1 MSLLQQACDTYDYA
15 EKAHAGR
22 YEAGKNEPLAPI
34 CHAITNAK
42 LEITIDSEGNFIQG
56 IEIDKGDAKTIFPVT
71 EESAGRTAAPCAH
84 PLCEQL
90 GYLIPQNIE
99 KYQLFIKQLQ
109 EWNASEYSHP
119 MLQPILSY
127 IEKGTLIKDLLA
139 ESIIKTDEAGVPKD
153 EKAFIRWR
161 VVGIGEES
169 GACWKNRNLQNM
181 YSRYYLSKILDRD
194 KDVCMVSGNLEPVA
208 KQHAK
213 GIVSLN
219 GNAKLISSNDSI
231 NFTYRGRFIKETESM
246 TVGYLASQKSH
257 NALRWVIANQGNYCA
272 GRNFVCWNPQG
283 KEIPKVMSVMR
294 PKGMR
299 EKDKASYTPSDYK
312 EYLRK
317 ILRGWKTDLPI
328 DAKAIVAV
336 FDAATTGR
344 LSLSYYSEM
353 QAADFLERLK
363 YWDETCCWPNKN
375 FGIQSPSLMDIVCYA
390 FGTLRN
396 NKIEAD
402 DGVMKQSMLKLVASR
417 LERAKIPTDIERALV
432 KKAGALMLYDDSK
445 ASNWLR
451 NKLLFTTCAVI
462 KKYRH
467 DYFREEWDMAL
478 EKEKK
483 DRSYQYGRLLAVL
496 EKAERDTY
504 GVDEDR
510 EPNAMRMQSVFTQR
524 PQYAARMIWE
534 QVKRGYY
541 RRLSNGQR
549 TYYEKLIGQIMEQ
562 LSEYEE
568 EANKPLEDSYLLGY
582 YLQKNEMYTSKN
594 KEQKDN

>member
-15 EKAHAGR
+15 EKDHAGV
-22 YEAGKNEPLAPI
+22 YDAGENEPLAPI

-42 LEITIDSEGNFIQG
+42 IEITIDADGNFIQG
-56 IEIDKGDAKTIFPVT
+56 TEVNKDEAKTIFPVT
-71 EESAGRTAAPCAH
+71 EDSAGRTSTPCAH

-90 GYLIPQNIE
+90 GYLIPQNTE
-99 KYQLFIKQLQ
+99 KYQLYVQQLQ
-109 EWNASEYSHP
+109 EWEASEYSHP
-119 MLQPILSY
+119 MLKPILMYVERGS
-127 IEKGTLIKDLLA
+127 IVRDL
-139 ESIIKTDEAGVPKD
+139 SIGNIIKTNETGTPKD

-161 VVGIGEES
+161 VVGIGDES
-169 GACWKNRNLQNM
+169 GASWKNRNLQYM
-181 YSRYYLSKILDRD
+181 YSRYYLSKIQERD
-194 KDVCMVSGNLEPVA
+194 KDVCMVSGDIEPVA

-219 GNAKLISSNDSI
+219 GNAKLISSNDSV
-231 NFTYRGRFIKETESM
+231 NFTYRGRFIKDTESM
-246 TVGYLASQKSH
+246 TVGFLASQKAH
-257 NALRWVIANQGNYCA
+257 NALKWIIANQGRYCA

-283 KEIPKVMSVMR
+283 KEIPKVMSIMR
-294 PKGMR
+294 PRKK
-299 EKDKASYTPSDYK
+299 EVKDEACYTPSDYK
-312 EYLRK
+312 EYLNK
-317 ILRGWKTDLPI
+317 ILNGWKTDLPI
-328 DAKAIVAV
+328 DAKAVVAV

-344 LSLSYYSEM
+344 LSLAYYSEM

-375 FGIQSPSLMDIVCYA
+375 FGIQSPLLMDIACFA
-390 FGTLRN
+390 FGTQRN
-396 NKIEAD
+396 NKFEAD

-417 LERAKIPTDIERALV
+417 LEKAKISVDIERALV

-445 ASNWLR
+445 TSNWLR
-451 NKLLFTTCAVI
+451 SKLLFTTCAVI

-467 DYFREEWDMAL
+467 DYYREEWEMAL

-510 EPNAMRMQSVFTQR
+510 EPNAIRMQSVFTQR
-524 PQYAARMIWE
+524 PQYASRMIWE

-549 TYYEKLIGQIMEQ
+549 TYYEKLIGQIIEQ
-562 LSEYEE
+562 LSGYEE
-568 EANKPLEDSYLLGY
+568 EANKPLEDTYLLGY

-594 KEQKDN
+594 KEHKE

>member
-15 EKAHAGR
+15 EKAHAGV

-42 LEITIDSEGNFIQG
+42 IEITIDADGNFIQG
-56 IEIDKGDAKTIFPVT
+56 IEIDKSDAKTIFPVT

-90 GYLIPQNIE
+90 GYLDPHNTE
-99 KYQLFIKQLQ
+99 KYQLFIQQLQ
-109 EWNASEYSHP
+109 EWDTSEYSHP
-119 MLQPILSY
+119 MLSPILKY
-127 IEKGTLIKDLLA
+127 IEKGSIIRDL
-139 ESIIKTDEAGVPKD
+139 SVGNIIKTNENGIPKD

-161 VVGIGEES
+161 IVGIGDES
-169 GACWKNRNLQNM
+169 GACWKNRNLQSA
-181 YSRYYLSKILDRD
+181 YSKYYLSKIQGRD
-194 KDVCMVSGNLEPVA
+194 KDVCMVSGNTEPVA

-219 GNAKLISSNDSI
+219 GNAKLISSNDSV
-231 NFTYRGRFIKETESM
+231 NFTYRGRFIKDTESM
-246 TVGYLASQKSH
+246 TVGFLSSQKSH
-257 NALRWVIANQGNYCA
+257 NALRWIIANQGSYCA

-283 KEIPKVMSVMR
+283 REIPKVLSIMR
-294 PKGMR
+294 PKR
-299 EKDKASYTPSDYK
+299 KEIKDEVSYTPSDYK
-312 EYLRK
+312 DYLRK
-317 ILRGWKTDLPI
+317 TLKGWKTDLPI
-328 DAKAIVAV
+328 DAKAVIAV

-353 QAADFLERLK
+353 RAIDFLEKLE

-375 FGIQSPSLMDIVCYA
+375 FGIQSPPLMDIVCYA

-396 NKIEAD
+396 NKVEAD

-451 NKLLFTTCAVI
+451 SKLLFTTCAVI

-510 EPNAMRMQSVFTQR
+510 E
-524 PQYAARMIWE
+524 AAICS
-534 QVKRGYY
+534 QNDLGTGKKR
-541 RRLSNGQR
+541 LLQ
-549 TYYEKLIGQIMEQ
+549 TPYEWAE
-562 LSEYEE
+562 
-568 EANKPLEDSYLLGY
+568 NLL
-582 YLQKNEMYTSKN
+582 
-594 KEQKDN
+594 

>member
-1 MSLLQQACDTYDYA
+1 MSLLQQACYTYDYA
-15 EKAHAGR
+15 EKTYAGV

-42 LEITIDSEGNFIQG
+42 IEITIDAEGNYIQG
-56 IEIDKGDAKTIFPVT
+56 IEVDKSEAKTIFPVT

-90 GYLIPQNIE
+90 GYLIPQNME
-99 KYQLFIKQLQ
+99 KYRLFTQKLH
-109 EWNASEYSHP
+109 EWDMSEYSHP
-119 MLQPILSY
+119 MLHPILAY
-127 IEKGTLIKDLLA
+127 VEKRTIIQNLA
-139 ESIIKTDEAGVPKD
+139 GDSIIKINDNGLPKD
-153 EKAFIRWR
+153 EKAFVRWR
-161 VVGIGEES
+161 VIGIGNES
-169 GACWKNRNLQNM
+169 GACWKNRKLQNA
-181 YSRYYLSKILDRD
+181 YSRFYLSRMQERD
-194 KDVCMVSGNLEPVA
+194 KGVCMVNGDIVPVA

-219 GNAKLISSNDSI
+219 GNAKLISSNDSA
-231 NFTYRGRFIKETESM
+231 NFTYRGRFIDETESM

-257 NALRWVIANQGNYCA
+257 NALRWIVANQGRYCA

-283 KEIPKVMSVMR
+283 IEIPRIMSVMR
-294 PKGMR
+294 PKG
-299 EKDKASYTPSDYK
+299 DKTVVDTTYTPSEYK
-312 EYLRK
+312 EYLRR
-317 ILRGWKTDLPI
+317 IIDGWKTDLPV
-328 DAKAIVAV
+328 DAKAVIAV
-336 FDAATTGR
+336 FDAATPGR
-344 LSLSYYSEM
+344 LSLSYYSEI
-353 QAADFLERLK
+353 QAIDFLDRLE
-363 YWDETCCWPNKN
+363 YWDETCCWINKN
-375 FGIQSPSLMDIVCYA
+375 FGIQSPPLKDIICYA

-396 NKIEAD
+396 NKFEAD

-417 LERAKIPTDIERALV
+417 LEKARIPTDIERALV
-432 KKAGALMLYDDSK
+432 KKAGTLMLYDDSR

-451 NKLLFTTCAVI
+451 GNLLFTTCAVI

-467 DYFREEWDMAL
+467 DYYREEWDMAL

-524 PQYAARMIWE
+524 PQYASRVIWE

-541 RRLSNGQR
+541 RRLSNIQR

-562 LSEYEE
+562 LSVYEE
-568 EANKPLEDSYLLGY
+568 DANKPLEDTYLLGY
-582 YLQKNEMYTSKN
+582 YLQKNDMYTSKN
-594 KEQKDN
+594 KEQKDK

>member
-1 MSLLQQACDTYDYA
+1 MIMLRKHMQVDT
-15 EKAHAGR
+15 KQ
-22 YEAGKNEPLAPI
+22 GKNEPLAPI

-257 NALRWVIANQGNYCA
+257 NALRWVIANQGSYCA

-299 EKDKASYTPSDYK
+299 GKGQSKLY
-312 EYLRK
+312 
-317 ILRGWKTDLPI
+317 
-328 DAKAIVAV
+328 AK
-336 FDAATTGR
+336 R
-344 LSLSYYSEM
+344 L
-353 QAADFLERLK
+353 
-363 YWDETCCWPNKN
+363 
-375 FGIQSPSLMDIVCYA
+375 
-390 FGTLRN
+390 
-396 NKIEAD
+396 
-402 DGVMKQSMLKLVASR
+402 
-417 LERAKIPTDIERALV
+417 
-432 KKAGALMLYDDSK
+432 
-445 ASNWLR
+445 
-451 NKLLFTTCAVI
+451 
-462 KKYRH
+462 
-467 DYFREEWDMAL
+467 
-478 EKEKK
+478 
-483 DRSYQYGRLLAVL
+483 
-496 EKAERDTY
+496 
-504 GVDEDR
+504 
-510 EPNAMRMQSVFTQR
+510 
-524 PQYAARMIWE
+524 
-534 QVKRGYY
+534 
-541 RRLSNGQR
+541 
-549 TYYEKLIGQIMEQ
+549 
-562 LSEYEE
+562 
-568 EANKPLEDSYLLGY
+568 
-582 YLQKNEMYTSKN
+582 
-594 KEQKDN
+594 